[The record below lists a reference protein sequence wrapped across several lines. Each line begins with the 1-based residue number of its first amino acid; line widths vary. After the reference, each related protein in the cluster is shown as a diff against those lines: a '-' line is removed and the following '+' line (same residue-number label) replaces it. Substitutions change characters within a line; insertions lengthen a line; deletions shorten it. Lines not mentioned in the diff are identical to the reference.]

1 MWLKRWNEDYLVR
14 MMLMKSNF
22 PKKIHIIG
30 SVGSGKTTLAR
41 NLSSTLRIPFY
52 ELDNVVWKRCKTGDI
67 RRSDEER
74 ELYLSEIVNSEAW
87 IIEGVH
93 HKWVMQS
100 FEHAELIILLDTD
113 YSKRT
118 FRIIKR
124 FILQKMRIEKANYKA
139 TFDIF
144 KKMFEWNS
152 YFEKESKQEILMM
165 LNCYKDKLLIL
176 KDNTG
181 VEKYIG

>member
-1 MWLKRWNEDYLVR
+1 
-14 MMLMKSNF
+14 MKSNF

-41 NLSSTLRIPFY
+41 NLSSKLQIPFY

-74 ELYLSEIVNSEAW
+74 DLYLSEIISSEAW
-87 IIEGVH
+87 IVEGVH

-100 FEHAELIILLDTD
+100 FENAEIIIFLDTD

-124 FILQKMRIEKANYKA
+124 FILQKLRLEKANYKP

-144 KKMFEWNS
+144 KKMFDWNA
-152 YFEKESKQEILMM
+152 YFEKESKQEIVSM
-165 LNCYKDKLLIL
+165 LNQYNDKLLIL
-176 KDNTG
+176 KENTD
-181 VEKYIG
+181 VKKYLG